1 MFEREAEIIDHREVA
16 PEIFLATL
24 REPSIAG
31 RAEPGQFVMV
41 RVQNGLDPL
50 LRRPFSICGSAGDD
64 AFHLLYRVVGRG
76 TEILSR
82 KKAGDAL
89 QVLGPLGSG
98 FRVESGSGPAFLVG
112 GGMGVAP
119 LFFLAQTLSG
129 PRQRPFHFLAGFS
142 AAAHVLDPA
151 AILDMD
157 MKVEITTDDGTLG
170 HAGLV
175 TDLLESRLQAENSGT
190 PGMVFACGPPAMLKR
205 VAELTA
211 VSGVPCRVSLEA
223 AMACGLGA
231 CLGCAVPGT
240 SDGPDSYHRVCR
252 DGPVFDAGAVDWKRM
267 GDA

>member
-1 MFEREAEIIDHREVA
+1 MFEREAKIIDHREVA
-16 PEIFLATL
+16 PGTFLATL

-31 RAEPGQFVMV
+31 RSEPGQFVMV

-50 LRRPFSICGSAGDD
+50 LRRPFSICGSAGD

-82 KKAGDAL
+82 RKAGDPL

-98 FRVESGSGPAFLVG
+98 FRVEGGSNPAFLVG

-129 PRQRPFHFLAGFS
+129 PSRRPFRFLAGFS
-142 AAAHVLDPA
+142 SVAHVLDPA
-151 AILDMD
+151 GILDTD
-157 MKVEITTDDGTLG
+157 VKLEIATDDGTLG

-175 TDLLESRLQAENSGT
+175 TDLLESRLQAEGLET
-190 PGMVFACGPPAMLKR
+190 PGMVLACGPLAMLKR

-240 SDGPDSYHRVCR
+240 SDGSGSYHRVCR
-252 DGPVFDAGAVDWKRM
+252 DGPVFNAGAVDWKRM
-267 GDA
+267 GGV

>member
-1 MFEREAEIIDHREVA
+1 MFEREAKIIDHREVA
-16 PEIFLATL
+16 PGTFLATL

-31 RAEPGQFVMV
+31 QAEPGQFVMV

-76 TEILSR
+76 TDILAR
-82 KKAGDAL
+82 RKAGDAL

-98 FRVESGSGPAFLVG
+98 FRAENGVGPAFLVG

-142 AAAHVLDPA
+142 SVTHVLDPA
-151 AILDMD
+151 AILDTD
-157 MKVEITTDDGTLG
+157 VKIGIATDDGTLG

-175 TDLLESRLQAENSGT
+175 TDLLESRLQVEGSET
-190 PGMVFACGPPAMLKR
+190 PGMVFACGPLAMLKR

-211 VSGVPCRVSLEA
+211 VSGIPCRVSLEA

-231 CLGCAVPGT
+231 CLSCAVPGA
-240 SDGPDSYHRVCR
+240 SDGPGSYHRVCR
-252 DGPVFDAGAVDWKRM
+252 EGPVFDAGAVDWKRM
-267 GDA
+267 GGA